1 MKFNKILCNKTEC
14 DAIKCRAMT
23 ENAAKYVFLTHLK
36 VNQLLNSAG
45 FQDAMSWKGDINQQ
59 VFYSKN
65 DNNGSNNKKKNNNDN
80 NNKWWY

>member
-45 FQDAMSWKGDINQQ
+45 FQDAMS
-59 VFYSKN
+59 
-65 DNNGSNNKKKNNNDN
+65 
-80 NNKWWY
+80 